1 MKPWWSAW
9 GARSPD
15 IASLVVLATAIGL
28 DSLTFSWGNLFGLIS
43 SMGIFALTI
52 VTVIRII
59 GRRIFGEASMT
70 KVAFS
75 DDPADSFIASWV
87 LKWLG

>member
-1 MKPWWSAW
+1 MGYPIVRSY
-9 GARSPD
+9 GAQRDEAVVVSVGSTILTD

-28 DSLTFSWGNLFGLIS
+28 GKQTFSWGNLFGLIS
-43 SMGIFALTI
+43 SVGIFALTI

-59 GRRIFGEASMT
+59 GRRIFSEPSMT

-75 DDPADSFIASWV
+75 
-87 LKWLG
+87 